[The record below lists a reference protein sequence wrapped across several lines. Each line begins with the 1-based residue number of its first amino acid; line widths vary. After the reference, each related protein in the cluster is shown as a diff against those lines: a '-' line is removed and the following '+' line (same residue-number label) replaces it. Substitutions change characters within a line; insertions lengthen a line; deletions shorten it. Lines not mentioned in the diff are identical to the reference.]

1 MLFGM
6 PVLGTC
12 RSMGGIFGAG
22 SDLGTCNHLF
32 DETVRPE
39 GPKIYIY
46 IFFQYSKVL
55 FSIRAPSLY
64 PSQSAFNGR
73 YMYIHVQ
80 IMSQQ
85 VPIKLEFIIY

>member
-46 IFFQYSKVL
+46 IFFS
-55 FSIRAPSLY
+55 
-64 PSQSAFNGR
+64 
-73 YMYIHVQ
+73 VQ
-80 IMSQQ
+80 
-85 VPIKLEFIIY
+85 